1 MLGFGKSDGD
11 AASENERLR
20 RALHELEVLED
31 IAAETASDQPLQATI
46 DNITNRCVERF
57 NVEEGVVHL
66 FEQAQPSEQWRTI
79 VRQAGTR
86 FGGQAFRPTD
96 QLIGWVLKH
105 RRTLRINNQEE
116 SPVSNLISAEL
127 RSLLS
132 APLRFQGNL
141 IGVLNLINRK
151 TEDGFSEEDEKVL
164 SIIAAQAAHLIY
176 TAHLIGELRESRTA
190 LQEEN
195 SALLS
200 RLQGELKTQIVGSS
214 PSLIRILRL
223 IRQIRDTNVDVLISG
238 ESGTGKELIA
248 KAVHESSSRSDGPF
262 VALNCAAL
270 PETLLESE
278 LFGIEKGVATGV
290 DRRAG
295 QFEAADGGT
304 LFLDEIGELDLAGQA
319 KILRALQERVVQRVG
334 GRVTF
339 PVDVRIVAAT
349 NKDLEAEVKKGEFRE
364 DLLYRLKVIHL
375 RVPALRERREDIPL
389 LISYFAERYSR
400 EFQRPAVR
408 FAPDALAA
416 LSSRDWPGNVR
427 ELQNEVKRLI
437 ICSARP
443 LIRLRDLADELSL
456 MTADC
461 DQDGPE
467 ATRPIEESV
476 AEFEK
481 RLLIE
486 ALQIHSGN
494 QTQTAKALG
503 LSRPRAVQEA
513 AAPWGSGFRKH
524 WGRRRNLIVGEWFVS
539 VANRR

>member
-86 FGGQAFRPTD
+86 FGGQAFRHTD

-456 MTADC
+456 MTAGC

-503 LSRPRAVQEA
+503 LSRPGLFKKLRRHGVRAS
-513 AAPWGSGFRKH
+513 GSTGA
-524 WGRRRNLIVGEWFVS
+524 GDGT
-539 VANRR
+539 